1 MEHSPNER
9 GTDGNP
15 QRVGVY
21 GGEGF
26 APGVE
31 GLEEKVYESVDAEFQ
46 GIEVEI
52 DWLAMENPG
61 WDLLLSFYGDT
72 LRGKNK
78 TEGGNLPRIPASR
91 LGIGFEV
98 MQEKLDFGMTLTRS
112 LKQDNLGDDEEVT
125 PAFSLLNAFASYDV
139 SLGDSVGE
147 LFVRGTNL
155 TDELAYNHAS
165 VLKQFAPLP
174 GRSVEIG
181 LKFDF

>member
-1 MEHSPNER
+1 
-9 GTDGNP
+9 
-15 QRVGVY
+15 
-21 GGEGF
+21 
-26 APGVE
+26 
-31 GLEEKVYESVDAEFQ
+31 
-46 GIEVEI
+46 
-52 DWLAMENPG
+52 
-61 WDLLLSFYGDT
+61 
-72 LRGKNK
+72 
-78 TEGGNLPRIPASR
+78 
-91 LGIGFEV
+91 
-98 MQEKLDFGMTLTRS
+98 MTLTRS

-147 LFVRGTNL
+147 LFVRGRNL